1 VWPGARIL
9 WPHRDPPRVIASFC
23 SMMAHGYGIFSDHV
37 DPVAVG
43 RHWLRKAE
51 RMVAAALAARDAA
64 PADTFLDVAY
74 ADLVADPLAQVRRI
88 YAWLDRPLTPAAEA
102 AMRAFLAANP
112 QHKHGRH
119 QYRLE
124 DFGLDAADVDRRFA
138 AYRDRFAIP
147 RE

>member
-1 VWPGARIL
+1 
-9 WPHRDPPRVIASFC
+9 
-23 SMMAHGYGIFSDHV
+23 MAHGYGIFSDHV
-37 DPVAVG
+37 DPHAVG

-51 RMVAAALAARDAA
+51 RMVAAALEARAAA

-74 ADLVADPLAQVRRI
+74 ADLVADPLGAMRRV
-88 YAWLDRPLTPAAEA
+88 YAWLDRPLLPAAEA

-119 QYRLE
+119 RYWLE
-124 DFGLDAADVDRRFA
+124 DFGLDPRDVERRFA
-138 AYRDRFAIP
+138 AYRERFAIP